1 MAFDVLDEHEQGELV
16 QKWLRENAMAI
27 LVGIGLGLVLIFG
40 WQQWKVHGARQAA
53 EAAAQYQALADATAS
68 NRNDEAAAIAS
79 ALRKDHAKSTYAVL
93 AALHEADAAA
103 TRNDLPA
110 AASALDWAREH
121 AGDAGL
127 QSLVGLRSAR
137 VKLAQGDA
145 DGAIGLLD
153 AMPKDDYAALAGEIR
168 GDALVKLGRND
179 DARAAYQDALT
190 HVDAQA
196 PTRNLVQMK
205 LDDLA
210 TAASVKTVAP
220 EPASAPAGEKLGS

>member
-27 LVGIGLGLVLIFG
+27 LVGIGLGLVLIFA
-40 WQQWKVHGARQAA
+40 WQQWKVHRVRQAA
-53 EAAAQYQALADATAS
+53 EAAVQYQALADA
-68 NRNDEAAAIAS
+68 AAANKADEVAGIA
-79 ALRKDHAKSTYAVL
+79 ATLRKDYTKSTYAVL
-93 AALHEADAAA
+93 AALYEADEAAGKNDLAAAA
-103 TRNDLPA
+103 T
-110 AASALDWAREH
+110 ALDWARDH
-121 AGDAGL
+121 AGDASL

-145 DGAIGLLD
+145 DGAIKLLD
-153 AMPKDDYAALAGEIR
+153 GLSKDDYAAVAGEIR
-168 GDALVKLGRND
+168 GDALLKLGRAD

-190 HVDAQA
+190 HIDAQA

-210 TAASVKTVAP
+210 TAASVKAV
-220 EPASAPAGEKLGS
+220 EPAPALAPAGEKLGS